1 MHAAGADYATT
12 SVTVTIPAT
21 VSSQSVI
28 VPIINDSLIEGVE
41 QFSAQ
46 LSLPAGQDGVM
57 LGANTATVEITGD
70 DGEGLV
76 QLVLY

>member
-1 MHAAGADYATT
+1 MHAAGADYTTT